1 MESSG
6 TTVRCSPESLIKL
19 ARLLSEKSR
28 ERVKKIGLGSMLKLS
43 SMRPSGKMLE
53 KLMNRARVT
62 DEDKIALYINDEVEL
77 ILEREDVFLVLGV
90 GMKGAEIKD
99 LPAANAQSS
108 NVTEQMY
115 RLLKHAAEINAAG
128 SGQDQGKG
136 AGSGQDQDKDA
147 EAVVKNKDDTVAPV
161 QGAKRSRRNYF
172 MTGCIQKVFKSE
184 DEKIK
189 AELDDEMGARLFCME
204 ALKFLVSSS
213 SSTMETSIQD
223 AVTDLDKLKNV
234 DWCTV
239 VYERMKTGI
248 SVWHNP
254 PQDKPKK
261 NPPKNKPKK
270 NPPQNKPMTRNP
282 TGCIYLLLV
291 NILFLFSLCVET
303 QLS

>member
-115 RLLKHAAEINAAG
+115 RLLKHAEEINAAG

-136 AGSGQDQDKDA
+136 AGSGQD
-147 EAVVKNKDDTVAPV
+147 
-161 QGAKRSRRNYF
+161 
-172 MTGCIQKVFKSE
+172 
-184 DEKIK
+184 
-189 AELDDEMGARLFCME
+189 
-204 ALKFLVSSS
+204 
-213 SSTMETSIQD
+213 
-223 AVTDLDKLKNV
+223 
-234 DWCTV
+234 
-239 VYERMKTGI
+239 
-248 SVWHNP
+248 
-254 PQDKPKK
+254 
-261 NPPKNKPKK
+261 
-270 NPPQNKPMTRNP
+270 
-282 TGCIYLLLV
+282 
-291 NILFLFSLCVET
+291 
-303 QLS
+303 

>member
-6 TTVRCSPESLIKL
+6 TIVCCSPESLIKL

-172 MTGCIQKVFKSE
+172 TTGCIQKVFKSE

-261 NPPKNKPKK
+261 NPP
-270 NPPQNKPMTRNP
+270 QNKPTIRNP